1 MLTSNIGPTPLGG
14 NGIYRIKVKRLLIS
28 FRFYR
33 SSLTGNIGHR
43 ASIYVEEY
51 TLSSH
56 LRAADAIIVAT
67 AVKNNLM
74 LASSNEKHYK
84 AIKELKLN
92 AFKP

>member
-1 MLTSNIGPTPLGG
+1 MASFVSRLRDFLSAFGFIVLPLTE
-14 NGIYRIKVKRLLIS
+14 
-28 FRFYR
+28 
-33 SSLTGNIGHR
+33 NIGHR
-43 ASIYVEEY
+43 ASIYVVEY

-84 AIKELKLN
+84 AIKELK
-92 AFKP
+92 